1 MIKQTHLAS
10 TLVRYFRQFTLVLF
24 LSYINI
30 FQSSIAQE
38 QTKPINTEQINF
50 PAAVIDM
57 KVVLSKSSAFT
68 TLQKEIQN
76 LEKNYKEEIQNEEN
90 LLKKEQEKLVAQ
102 KSVLSAEEFKEKE
115 DTFKQKVNKIQ
126 GKVEKIR
133 RELESTMA
141 KGMQIIQQEAVKHMK
156 EIAKKEG
163 YLLVFDANTTVI
175 SADRINISNI
185 VVDKLNKSLPKIT
198 VEKKKKKKLIKN
210 IILKPKGPFSLKKL
224 AGFTKDKIIGKS
236 NIIINKIS
244 SIENAISGS
253 ITFIDN
259 KKYFKKLNAT
269 NASACIISENV
280 LKKYKFSKD
289 LSFLVSKNPYL
300 SYAKLLN
307 IFYPDIKSSKK
318 IKKKIF

>member
-115 DTFKQKVNKIQ
+115 DLFKQKVNKIQ

-198 VEKKKKKKLIKN
+198 VEKKKEKKV
-210 IILKPKGPFSLKKL
+210 
-224 AGFTKDKIIGKS
+224 D
-236 NIIINKIS
+236 
-244 SIENAISGS
+244 
-253 ITFIDN
+253 
-259 KKYFKKLNAT
+259 
-269 NASACIISENV
+269 
-280 LKKYKFSKD
+280 
-289 LSFLVSKNPYL
+289 
-300 SYAKLLN
+300 
-307 IFYPDIKSSKK
+307 
-318 IKKKIF
+318 

>member
-76 LEKNYKEEIQNEEN
+76 LEKNYKEEIQNEES

-198 VEKKKKKKLIKN
+198 VEKKKEKKV
-210 IILKPKGPFSLKKL
+210 
-224 AGFTKDKIIGKS
+224 D
-236 NIIINKIS
+236 
-244 SIENAISGS
+244 
-253 ITFIDN
+253 
-259 KKYFKKLNAT
+259 
-269 NASACIISENV
+269 
-280 LKKYKFSKD
+280 
-289 LSFLVSKNPYL
+289 
-300 SYAKLLN
+300 
-307 IFYPDIKSSKK
+307 
-318 IKKKIF
+318 

>member
-1 MIKQTHLAS
+1 MIKQKHLAS
-10 TLVRYFRQFTLVLF
+10 TLVRYFRQFTVVLF

-30 FQSSIAQE
+30 YQSAIAQE
-38 QTKPINTEQINF
+38 ETKSDRTQKINF

-68 TLQKEIQN
+68 TLQKEIQK
-76 LEKNYKEEIQNEEN
+76 LERNYKEEIQDEEN

-141 KGMQIIQQEAVKHMK
+141 KGMQVIQQEAVKHMK

-185 VVDKLNKSLPKIT
+185 VVEKLNKSLPKIT
-198 VEKKKKKKLIKN
+198 VEKKKEKKV
-210 IILKPKGPFSLKKL
+210 
-224 AGFTKDKIIGKS
+224 D
-236 NIIINKIS
+236 
-244 SIENAISGS
+244 
-253 ITFIDN
+253 
-259 KKYFKKLNAT
+259 
-269 NASACIISENV
+269 
-280 LKKYKFSKD
+280 
-289 LSFLVSKNPYL
+289 
-300 SYAKLLN
+300 
-307 IFYPDIKSSKK
+307 
-318 IKKKIF
+318 

>member
-1 MIKQTHLAS
+1 MIKQKHLAS
-10 TLVRYFRQFTLVLF
+10 TLVRYFRQFALVLL

-68 TLQKEIQN
+68 TLQKQIQN

-198 VEKKKKKKLIKN
+198 VEKKKEKKV
-210 IILKPKGPFSLKKL
+210 
-224 AGFTKDKIIGKS
+224 D
-236 NIIINKIS
+236 
-244 SIENAISGS
+244 
-253 ITFIDN
+253 
-259 KKYFKKLNAT
+259 
-269 NASACIISENV
+269 
-280 LKKYKFSKD
+280 
-289 LSFLVSKNPYL
+289 
-300 SYAKLLN
+300 
-307 IFYPDIKSSKK
+307 
-318 IKKKIF
+318 

>member
-1 MIKQTHLAS
+1 MIKQKHLAS
-10 TLVRYFRQFTLVLF
+10 TLVRYFRQFALVLF

-38 QTKPINTEQINF
+38 QTKPTNTEQINF

-68 TLQKEIQN
+68 TLQKEIQT

-198 VEKKKKKKLIKN
+198 VEKKKEKKV
-210 IILKPKGPFSLKKL
+210 
-224 AGFTKDKIIGKS
+224 D
-236 NIIINKIS
+236 
-244 SIENAISGS
+244 
-253 ITFIDN
+253 
-259 KKYFKKLNAT
+259 
-269 NASACIISENV
+269 
-280 LKKYKFSKD
+280 
-289 LSFLVSKNPYL
+289 
-300 SYAKLLN
+300 
-307 IFYPDIKSSKK
+307 
-318 IKKKIF
+318 

>member
-1 MIKQTHLAS
+1 MIKQKHLAS

-24 LSYINI
+24 LSYLNV
-30 FQSSIAQE
+30 FQSAMAQE
-38 QTKPINTEQINF
+38 ETKVGKTEKIDF

-57 KVVLSKSSAFT
+57 KVVLSKSSAFS

-90 LLKKEQEKLVAQ
+90 LLKKEQEKLIAQ

-133 RELESTMA
+133 RDLESTMA

-198 VEKKKKKKLIKN
+198 VEKKKEKKV
-210 IILKPKGPFSLKKL
+210 
-224 AGFTKDKIIGKS
+224 D
-236 NIIINKIS
+236 
-244 SIENAISGS
+244 
-253 ITFIDN
+253 
-259 KKYFKKLNAT
+259 
-269 NASACIISENV
+269 
-280 LKKYKFSKD
+280 
-289 LSFLVSKNPYL
+289 
-300 SYAKLLN
+300 
-307 IFYPDIKSSKK
+307 
-318 IKKKIF
+318 

>member
-1 MIKQTHLAS
+1 MIKQKHLAS
-10 TLVRYFRQFTLVLF
+10 TLVHYFRQFFLLLLLF
-24 LSYINI
+24 LSNVIIY
-30 FQSSIAQE
+30 QSAFAQE
-38 QTKPINTEQINF
+38 ETKSSKIEKINF

-57 KVVLSKSSAFT
+57 KVVLSKSLAFT
-68 TLQKEIQN
+68 TLQKEIQK

-90 LLKKEQEKLVAQ
+90 LLRKEQEKLVAQ

-141 KGMQIIQQEAVKHMK
+141 KGMQVIQQEAVKHMK

-198 VEKKKKKKLIKN
+198 VEKKKEKKV
-210 IILKPKGPFSLKKL
+210 
-224 AGFTKDKIIGKS
+224 D
-236 NIIINKIS
+236 
-244 SIENAISGS
+244 
-253 ITFIDN
+253 
-259 KKYFKKLNAT
+259 
-269 NASACIISENV
+269 
-280 LKKYKFSKD
+280 
-289 LSFLVSKNPYL
+289 
-300 SYAKLLN
+300 
-307 IFYPDIKSSKK
+307 
-318 IKKKIF
+318 

>member
-1 MIKQTHLAS
+1 MIKQKHLAS

-24 LSYINI
+24 LSYLNV
-30 FQSSIAQE
+30 FQSAMAQE
-38 QTKPINTEQINF
+38 ETKVGKTEKIDL
-50 PAAVIDM
+50 PASVIDM
-57 KVVLSKSSAFT
+57 KVVLSKSSAFA
-68 TLQKEIQN
+68 TLQKEIQK

-141 KGMQIIQQEAVKHMK
+141 KGMQVIQQEAVKHMK

-198 VEKKKKKKLIKN
+198 VEKKKEKKV
-210 IILKPKGPFSLKKL
+210 
-224 AGFTKDKIIGKS
+224 D
-236 NIIINKIS
+236 
-244 SIENAISGS
+244 
-253 ITFIDN
+253 
-259 KKYFKKLNAT
+259 
-269 NASACIISENV
+269 
-280 LKKYKFSKD
+280 
-289 LSFLVSKNPYL
+289 
-300 SYAKLLN
+300 
-307 IFYPDIKSSKK
+307 
-318 IKKKIF
+318 

>member
-10 TLVRYFRQFTLVLF
+10 TLARYFRQCTLVLF
-24 LSYINI
+24 LSYTNI

-57 KVVLSKSSAFT
+57 KVVLSKSSAFS

-133 RELESTMA
+133 RDLESTMA

-198 VEKKKKKKLIKN
+198 VEKKKEKKL
-210 IILKPKGPFSLKKL
+210 
-224 AGFTKDKIIGKS
+224 D
-236 NIIINKIS
+236 
-244 SIENAISGS
+244 
-253 ITFIDN
+253 
-259 KKYFKKLNAT
+259 
-269 NASACIISENV
+269 
-280 LKKYKFSKD
+280 
-289 LSFLVSKNPYL
+289 
-300 SYAKLLN
+300 
-307 IFYPDIKSSKK
+307 
-318 IKKKIF
+318 

>member
-10 TLVRYFRQFTLVLF
+10 TLARYFRQCTLVLF
-24 LSYINI
+24 LSYTNI

-57 KVVLSKSSAFT
+57 KVVLSKSSAFS

-133 RELESTMA
+133 RDLESTMA

-198 VEKKKKKKLIKN
+198 VEKKKEKKV
-210 IILKPKGPFSLKKL
+210 
-224 AGFTKDKIIGKS
+224 D
-236 NIIINKIS
+236 
-244 SIENAISGS
+244 
-253 ITFIDN
+253 
-259 KKYFKKLNAT
+259 
-269 NASACIISENV
+269 
-280 LKKYKFSKD
+280 
-289 LSFLVSKNPYL
+289 
-300 SYAKLLN
+300 
-307 IFYPDIKSSKK
+307 
-318 IKKKIF
+318 

>member
-1 MIKQTHLAS
+1 MIKQKHLAS

-38 QTKPINTEQINF
+38 QTKSTNTEQINF

-68 TLQKEIQN
+68 TLQKEIQK

-141 KGMQIIQQEAVKHMK
+141 KGMQVIQQEAVKHMK

-198 VEKKKKKKLIKN
+198 VEKKKEKKV
-210 IILKPKGPFSLKKL
+210 
-224 AGFTKDKIIGKS
+224 D
-236 NIIINKIS
+236 
-244 SIENAISGS
+244 
-253 ITFIDN
+253 
-259 KKYFKKLNAT
+259 
-269 NASACIISENV
+269 
-280 LKKYKFSKD
+280 
-289 LSFLVSKNPYL
+289 
-300 SYAKLLN
+300 
-307 IFYPDIKSSKK
+307 
-318 IKKKIF
+318 

>member
-38 QTKPINTEQINF
+38 QTKPTNTEQINF

-198 VEKKKKKKLIKN
+198 VEKKKEKKV
-210 IILKPKGPFSLKKL
+210 
-224 AGFTKDKIIGKS
+224 D
-236 NIIINKIS
+236 
-244 SIENAISGS
+244 
-253 ITFIDN
+253 
-259 KKYFKKLNAT
+259 
-269 NASACIISENV
+269 
-280 LKKYKFSKD
+280 
-289 LSFLVSKNPYL
+289 
-300 SYAKLLN
+300 
-307 IFYPDIKSSKK
+307 
-318 IKKKIF
+318 

>member
-1 MIKQTHLAS
+1 MIKQKHLAS

-24 LSYINI
+24 LSYLNV
-30 FQSSIAQE
+30 FQSAMAQE
-38 QTKPINTEQINF
+38 TKVGKTEKIDF

-68 TLQKEIQN
+68 TLQKEIQK

-141 KGMQIIQQEAVKHMK
+141 KGMQVIQQEAVKHMK

-198 VEKKKKKKLIKN
+198 VEKKKEKKV
-210 IILKPKGPFSLKKL
+210 
-224 AGFTKDKIIGKS
+224 D
-236 NIIINKIS
+236 
-244 SIENAISGS
+244 
-253 ITFIDN
+253 
-259 KKYFKKLNAT
+259 
-269 NASACIISENV
+269 
-280 LKKYKFSKD
+280 
-289 LSFLVSKNPYL
+289 
-300 SYAKLLN
+300 
-307 IFYPDIKSSKK
+307 
-318 IKKKIF
+318 

>member
-10 TLVRYFRQFTLVLF
+10 TLVRYFKQFALVLF

-30 FQSSIAQE
+30 FQRSIAQE
-38 QTKPINTEQINF
+38 QTKPTNTEQINF

-198 VEKKKKKKLIKN
+198 VEKKKEKKV
-210 IILKPKGPFSLKKL
+210 
-224 AGFTKDKIIGKS
+224 D
-236 NIIINKIS
+236 
-244 SIENAISGS
+244 
-253 ITFIDN
+253 
-259 KKYFKKLNAT
+259 
-269 NASACIISENV
+269 
-280 LKKYKFSKD
+280 
-289 LSFLVSKNPYL
+289 
-300 SYAKLLN
+300 
-307 IFYPDIKSSKK
+307 
-318 IKKKIF
+318 

>member
-76 LEKNYKEEIQNEEN
+76 LEKNYKEEIQNEES

-115 DTFKQKVNKIQ
+115 DTFKQRVNKIQ

-198 VEKKKKKKLIKN
+198 VEKKKEKKV
-210 IILKPKGPFSLKKL
+210 
-224 AGFTKDKIIGKS
+224 D
-236 NIIINKIS
+236 
-244 SIENAISGS
+244 
-253 ITFIDN
+253 
-259 KKYFKKLNAT
+259 
-269 NASACIISENV
+269 
-280 LKKYKFSKD
+280 
-289 LSFLVSKNPYL
+289 
-300 SYAKLLN
+300 
-307 IFYPDIKSSKK
+307 
-318 IKKKIF
+318 

>member
-1 MIKQTHLAS
+1 MIKQKHLAS
-10 TLVRYFRQFTLVLF
+10 TLVHYFRQFYLILI
-24 LSYINI
+24 LSNITI
-30 FQSSIAQE
+30 FQSAFAQE
-38 QTKPINTEQINF
+38 ETKSSKIENINF

-68 TLQKEIQN
+68 TLQKEIQK

-115 DTFKQKVNKIQ
+115 DEFRQNVNKIQ

-141 KGMQIIQQEAVKHMK
+141 KGMQVIQQEAVKHMK

-185 VVDKLNKSLPKIT
+185 VVDRLNKSLPKISI
-198 VEKKKKKKLIKN
+198 EKKKEKKV
-210 IILKPKGPFSLKKL
+210 
-224 AGFTKDKIIGKS
+224 D
-236 NIIINKIS
+236 
-244 SIENAISGS
+244 
-253 ITFIDN
+253 
-259 KKYFKKLNAT
+259 
-269 NASACIISENV
+269 
-280 LKKYKFSKD
+280 
-289 LSFLVSKNPYL
+289 
-300 SYAKLLN
+300 
-307 IFYPDIKSSKK
+307 
-318 IKKKIF
+318 

>member
-76 LEKNYKEEIQNEEN
+76 LEKNYKEEIQSEEN

-141 KGMQIIQQEAVKHMK
+141 KGMQIIQKEAVKHMK

-198 VEKKKKKKLIKN
+198 VEKKKEKKV
-210 IILKPKGPFSLKKL
+210 
-224 AGFTKDKIIGKS
+224 D
-236 NIIINKIS
+236 
-244 SIENAISGS
+244 
-253 ITFIDN
+253 
-259 KKYFKKLNAT
+259 
-269 NASACIISENV
+269 
-280 LKKYKFSKD
+280 
-289 LSFLVSKNPYL
+289 
-300 SYAKLLN
+300 
-307 IFYPDIKSSKK
+307 
-318 IKKKIF
+318 

>member
-10 TLVRYFRQFTLVLF
+10 TLVRYFKQFALVLF

-38 QTKPINTEQINF
+38 QTKPTNTEQINF

-115 DTFKQKVNKIQ
+115 DAFKQKVNKIQ

-198 VEKKKKKKLIKN
+198 VEKKKEKKV
-210 IILKPKGPFSLKKL
+210 
-224 AGFTKDKIIGKS
+224 D
-236 NIIINKIS
+236 
-244 SIENAISGS
+244 
-253 ITFIDN
+253 
-259 KKYFKKLNAT
+259 
-269 NASACIISENV
+269 
-280 LKKYKFSKD
+280 
-289 LSFLVSKNPYL
+289 
-300 SYAKLLN
+300 
-307 IFYPDIKSSKK
+307 
-318 IKKKIF
+318 